1 MKPEVWDE
9 YYVKILDYFGFSRE
23 DDEEAARLLSSILP
37 GNDISLLTDTISG
50 SDIIVAGNAPS
61 LPDDIKKTDFEGKIV
76 IAADAAARVM
86 KKGGV
91 IPDIV
96 FTDLDGLDDDVL
108 EMNEAG
114 TILAVHAH
122 GDNMPLVKSW
132 VPKMKGPVVGTTQ
145 STPLENVY
153 NFGGFS
159 DGDRGVFAAYE
170 LGAKSVS
177 LIGFDLDD
185 KSVDP
190 VKHGKLMIARK
201 LLHLLGHPDPCPSS
215 W

>member
-9 YYVKILDYFGFSRE
+9 YYVRILDYFGFSRE

-37 GNDISLLTDTISG
+37 RNDISLLTDTISG

-61 LPDDIKKTDFEGKIV
+61 LLDDIRDTDFDGKVV

-170 LGAKSVS
+170 LGANSVS

-201 LLHLLGHPDPCPSS
+201 LLHLLGHDI
-215 W
+215 

>member
-1 MKPEVWDE
+1 MNPEVWDQ
-9 YYVKILDYFGFSRE
+9 YYVRILDYFGFSRE

-37 GNDISLLTDTISG
+37 RNNISLLTDTISG
-50 SDIIVAGNAPS
+50 SDVIVAGNAPS
-61 LPDDIKKTDFEGKIV
+61 LPEDIKKTSFEGKIV

-91 IPDIV
+91 VPDIV

-170 LGAKSVS
+170 LGANSVS

-201 LLHLLGHPDPCPSS
+201 LLHLLGHDI
-215 W
+215 

>member
-9 YYVKILDYFGFSRE
+9 YYVRILDYFGFSRE

-37 GNDISLLTDTISG
+37 RNDISLLTDTISG
-50 SDIIVAGNAPS
+50 SDVIVAGNAPS
-61 LPDDIKKTDFEGKIV
+61 LLDDIRDTDFDGKVV

-170 LGAKSVS
+170 LGANSVS

-190 VKHGKLMIARK
+190 VKQGTLM
-201 LLHLLGHPDPCPSS
+201 
-215 W
+215 

>member
-1 MKPEVWDE
+1 MTMKPEVWDQ

-50 SDIIVAGNAPS
+50 SDIIVAGNAPT
-61 LPDDIKKTDFEGKIV
+61 LPDDIRKTDFEGKIV

-91 IPDIV
+91 IPNIV

-201 LLHLLGHPDPCPSS
+201 LLHLLGHDI
-215 W
+215 

>member
-1 MKPEVWDE
+1 MLPEVWEE
-9 YYVKILDYFGFSRE
+9 YYVRILDYFGFSRE

-37 GNDISLLTDTISG
+37 RNDISLLTDTISG
-50 SDIIVAGNAPS
+50 SDVIVAGNAPS
-61 LPDDIKKTDFEGKIV
+61 LPDDIKKTDFEGKVV

-170 LGAKSVS
+170 LGANSVS

-201 LLHLLGHPDPCPSS
+201 LLHLLGHDI
-215 W
+215 

>member
-1 MKPEVWDE
+1 MTMKPEVWDE

-37 GNDISLLTDTISG
+37 RNDISLLTDTISG

-201 LLHLLGHPDPCPSS
+201 LLHLLGHDI
-215 W
+215 

>member
-1 MKPEVWDE
+1 MKPEVWDQ

-76 IAADAAARVM
+76 IAADASARVM

-91 IPDIV
+91 IPNIV

-201 LLHLLGHPDPCPSS
+201 LLHLLGHDI
-215 W
+215 

>member
-1 MKPEVWDE
+1 MKPEVWDQ

-201 LLHLLGHPDPCPSS
+201 LLHLLGHDI
-215 W
+215 

>member
-1 MKPEVWDE
+1 MTMKPEVWDE

-37 GNDISLLTDTISG
+37 GNDISLLTNTISG

-201 LLHLLGHPDPCPSS
+201 LLHLLGHDI
-215 W
+215 

>member
-1 MKPEVWDE
+1 MTMKPEVWDE
-9 YYVKILDYFGFSRE
+9 YYVRILDYFGFSRE

-61 LPDDIKKTDFEGKIV
+61 LPDDIKKTDFEGKVV

-201 LLHLLGHPDPCPSS
+201 LLHLLGHDI
-215 W
+215 

>member
-1 MKPEVWDE
+1 MTMKPEVWDQ

-76 IAADAAARVM
+76 IAADAASRVM

-91 IPDIV
+91 IPNIV

-201 LLHLLGHPDPCPSS
+201 LLHLLGHDI
-215 W
+215 

>member
-1 MKPEVWDE
+1 MKPEIWDE

-37 GNDISLLTDTISG
+37 RNDISLLTDTISG
-50 SDIIVAGNAPS
+50 SDVIVAGNAPS
-61 LPDDIKKTDFEGKIV
+61 LLDDIRDTDFDGKVV

-170 LGAKSVS
+170 LGANSVS

-201 LLHLLGHPDPCPSS
+201 LLHLLGHDI
-215 W
+215 

>member
-9 YYVKILDYFGFSRE
+9 YYVRILDYFGFSRE

-37 GNDISLLTDTISG
+37 RNDISLLTDTISG
-50 SDIIVAGNAPS
+50 SDVIVAGNAPS
-61 LPDDIKKTDFEGKIV
+61 LLDDIRDTDFDGKVV

-132 VPKMKGPVVGTTQ
+132 VPRMKGPVVGTTQ

-170 LGAKSVS
+170 LGANSVS

-201 LLHLLGHPDPCPSS
+201 LLHLLGHDI
-215 W
+215 

>member
-1 MKPEVWDE
+1 MTMKPEVWDQ

-61 LPDDIKKTDFEGKIV
+61 LPDDIKKTDFDGKIV

-91 IPDIV
+91 IPNIV

-145 STPLENVY
+145 STPLENVN

-201 LLHLLGHPDPCPSS
+201 LLHLLGHDI
-215 W
+215 

>member
-9 YYVKILDYFGFSRE
+9 YYVRILDYFGFSRE
-23 DDEEAARLLSSILP
+23 DDEEATRLLSSILP
-37 GNDISLLTDTISG
+37 RNDISLLTDTISG
-50 SDIIVAGNAPS
+50 SDVIVAGNAPS
-61 LPDDIKKTDFEGKIV
+61 LLDDIRDTDFDGKVV

-114 TILAVHAH
+114 TILAVHTH

-170 LGAKSVS
+170 LGANSVS

-201 LLHLLGHPDPCPSS
+201 LLHLLGHDI
-215 W
+215 

>member
-1 MKPEVWDE
+1 MKTEEWEP
-9 YYVKILDYFGFSRE
+9 YYVRILDFFGFDRA
-23 DDEEAARLLSSILP
+23 DDEETARLLSTILP
-37 GNDISLLTDTISG
+37 RDDIALLTEKISG
-50 SDIIVAGNAPS
+50 AEVIVAGNAPS
-61 LPDDIKKTDFEGKIV
+61 LPADIKKTDFSGKVV

-145 STPLENVY
+145 STPLANVY

-159 DGDRGVFAAYE
+159 DGDRGVFAAHE
-170 LGAKSVS
+170 LGAASVS
-177 LIGFDLDD
+177 LIGFDLNDT
-185 KSVDP
+185 SVDP

-201 LLHLLGHPDPCPSS
+201 LLHLIGHDI
-215 W
+215 

>member
-1 MKPEVWDE
+1 MTMKPEVWDE
-9 YYVKILDYFGFSRE
+9 YYVRILDYFGFSR
-23 DDEEAARLLSSILP
+23 DDAEEAARLLSSILP
-37 GNDISLLTDTISG
+37 RNDISLLTNTISG

-201 LLHLLGHPDPCPSS
+201 LLHLLGHDI
-215 W
+215 

>member
-1 MKPEVWDE
+1 MKTEEWEP
-9 YYVKILDYFGFSRE
+9 YYVRILDFFGFDRA
-23 DDEEAARLLSSILP
+23 DDEEAARLLSTILP
-37 GNDISLLTDTISG
+37 RDDIALLTEKISG
-50 SDIIVAGNAPS
+50 AEVIVAGNAPS
-61 LPDDIKKTDFEGKIV
+61 LPADIKNTDFSGKVV

-145 STPLENVY
+145 STPLANVY

-159 DGDRGVFAAYE
+159 DGDRGVFAAHE
-170 LGAKSVS
+170 LGAASVS

-185 KSVDP
+185 TSVDP
-190 VKHGKLMIARK
+190 VKHGKLMISRK
-201 LLHLLGHPDPCPSS
+201 LLHLIGHDI
-215 W
+215 

>member
-201 LLHLLGHPDPCPSS
+201 LLHLLGHDI
-215 W
+215 

>member
-9 YYVKILDYFGFSRE
+9 YYVRILDYFGFSRE

-37 GNDISLLTDTISG
+37 RNDISLLTDTISG
-50 SDIIVAGNAPS
+50 SDVIVAGNAPS
-61 LPDDIKKTDFEGKIV
+61 LLDDIRDTDFDGKVV

-86 KKGGV
+86 KKGGI

-170 LGAKSVS
+170 LGANSVS

-201 LLHLLGHPDPCPSS
+201 LLHLLGHDI
-215 W
+215 

>member
-1 MKPEVWDE
+1 MKTEEWEP
-9 YYVKILDYFGFSRE
+9 YYVRILDFFGFDRA
-23 DDEEAARLLSSILP
+23 DDEETARLLSTILP
-37 GNDISLLTDTISG
+37 RDDIALLTEKISG
-50 SDIIVAGNAPS
+50 AEVIVAGNAPS
-61 LPDDIKKTDFEGKIV
+61 LPADIKKTDFSGKVV

-145 STPLENVY
+145 STPLANVY

-159 DGDRGVFAAYE
+159 DGDRGVFAAHE
-170 LGAKSVS
+170 LGAASVS

-185 KSVDP
+185 TSVDP

-201 LLHLLGHPDPCPSS
+201 LLHLIGHDI
-215 W
+215 